1 MLPQG
6 ASCSSD
12 WTPKQKQNNTQ
23 TFCLFKALKTEKTCI
38 SVFFVCIAA
47 KASWG
52 LNSWLSIQ
60 FEVATTKREI
70 PTLNQP
76 PPLLHSFTEW
86 VKIRQQYSEVFKLTE
101 WVKDRPLYVGP
112 ALLCCGPAKKIKC
125 ANGETTPF
133 SAPTFYLFSCLT
145 LRNRR
150 NSSLSAAKNCKMQ
163 KITLFCGSKFL
174 F

>member
-23 TFCLFKALKTEKTCI
+23 TFCLFKALKKTKTCI
-38 SVFFVCIAA
+38 SVFFVCVAA

-76 PPLLHSFTEW
+76 LTEW

-101 WVKDRPLYVGP
+101 WVKDRPLFV

-163 KITLFCGSKFL
+163 KTITLFCSSKFPIL